1 MQGACLNDT
10 DSYTPTSKGKIFILL
25 EAGLGMEDLVG
36 HMLGQVSG
44 LNTMPPTYG
53 IHAYSTGGLA
63 CEDFNGNPPR
73 GPNHTRNKKTHT
85 PTTGISQESFEIRW
99 GMHCKN
105 APHHSKH
112 NPKHTPRQSS
122 KACFEGI
129 EAEKCACNSQGVD
142 F

>member
-1 MQGACLNDT
+1 MPKSHQFVHPHPQTIERQDVHSFGSGFC
-10 DSYTPTSKGKIFILL
+10 
-25 EAGLGMEDLVG
+25 MEDLGG
-36 HMLGQVSG
+36 HMLGKVSG

-53 IHAYSTGGLA
+53 IHAFSTGGLA
-63 CEDFNGNPPR
+63 CEDFIGNPPR
-73 GPNHTRNKKTHT
+73 GPKHKRNKKAHT
-85 PTTGISQESFEIRW
+85 PTRGISQEGFEIRW

-105 APHHSKH
+105 APQNSKH